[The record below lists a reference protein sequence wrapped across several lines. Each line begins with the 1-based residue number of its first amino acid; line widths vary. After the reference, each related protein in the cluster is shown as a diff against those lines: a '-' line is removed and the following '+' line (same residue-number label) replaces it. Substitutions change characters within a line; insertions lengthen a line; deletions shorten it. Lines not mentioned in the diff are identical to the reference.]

1 MKRSIPG
8 SAMKSLEHSIK
19 YTVDFTR
26 MLLKKEKPD
35 FVCENVIQIIR
46 DIYLLKNGKPL
57 EGSAADGIQKLGIDF
72 NEIELHT
79 INVIEQSMRKEEY
92 YEQTC
97 KFINDDLLNS
107 ILLKLENF
115 ME

>member
-1 MKRSIPG
+1 MSSRS
-8 SAMKSLEHSIK
+8 L
-19 YTVDFTR
+19 
-26 MLLKKEKPD
+26 
-35 FVCENVIQIIR
+35 R
-46 DIYLLKNGKPL
+46 DIYLLETASPSRAAQPT
-57 EGSAADGIQKLGIDF
+57 GSRSFGIDF

-79 INVIEQSMRKEEY
+79 INVIEQSMRKEES